1 MNKCDICGNEYGYI
15 NTIDKKKKPL
25 NIPVRSFYDDVKD
38 ETVIV
43 TKSVR
48 YICGRCLDSLIL
60 NTKTKFGTKKIVEDG
75 KNGITFK
82 NLL

>member
-1 MNKCDICGNEYGYI
+1 MNKCDICGNPYVYI

-25 NIPVRSFYDDVKD
+25 NIPVRSFYDDIKD
-38 ETVIV
+38 EIVIV

-48 YICGRCLDSLIL
+48 YICDRCLDSLIL
-60 NTKTKFGTKKIVEDG
+60 NTKFGTKKIVEDG
-75 KNGITFK
+75 KDGITFK